1 MPDSADINTIGTDY
15 HLCLANALAA
25 VQWMKERATI
35 YSLGQGKAKR
45 YFFRL
50 SGDQREVNEFW
61 TKKET
66 IG

>member
-15 HLCLANALAA
+15 HLCLANAWAA
-25 VQWMKERATI
+25 VQWI